1 MQESTTKPLERHD
14 SIFDASPTIDA
25 TKQGD
30 LDDPFGLFSAGPASD
45 GPASAGPASDGP
57 ASAAPEPV
65 YAAIDKT
72 KKRISAAD
80 MPAVSEA
87 DAWDSLA

>member
-45 GPASAGPASDGP
+45 GPASA
-57 ASAAPEPV
+57 APEPV

>member
-1 MQESTTKPLERHD
+1 MCLTSGCVLQESTTKPLERHD

-30 LDDPFGLFSAGPASD
+30 LDDPFGLFSD
-45 GPASAGPASDGP
+45 GPAGT
-57 ASAAPEPV
+57 APEPV